1 MVEVGDD
8 LLGVVVG
15 VLQDGSGHADLGVG
29 EEGGEPLAVDVDA
42 VSDDHVVLQREA
54 EAVADDLHAPVDLL
68 LGLQRA
74 RLGLGRHRDAEV
86 LSHRVHHRGHN
97 LVVCRI
103 TILISQIASNIFH
116 EQFKYF
122 FTFTTFS
129 TPTCFPSSGGSL
141 ARTDCVA
148 VPRVW
153 SCTVREDQSAYIV
166 ALGGGRPAA

>member
-1 MVEVGDD
+1 MVEVRDD

-97 LVVCRI
+97 LIVSQYLFLKLHQI
-103 TILISQIASNIFH
+103 FFTINSNI
-116 EQFKYF
+116 F

-129 TPTCFPSSGGSL
+129 TPTCLPSSGGSL